1 MKAATKEL
9 IDLLH
14 GGDEFQM
21 ADLYTITLSGGRVLR
36 HTGADMPVV
45 WDGQAYGAH
54 ELVIKRGATR
64 TAVGL
69 EVDSNTLQ
77 ISAAPDYRLE
87 GLQWAGRPPWAAY
100 WTARGSK

>member
-21 ADLYTITLSGGRVLR
+21 ADLHHYAFGRRVLR

-45 WDGQAYGAH
+45 WDGQAPQGA
-54 ELVIKRGATR
+54 RAGYQARATR

-77 ISAAPDYRLE
+77 ISAAPDYRL
-87 GLQWAGRPPWAAY
+87 GIQWAEAALGGVLD
-100 WTARGSK
+100 ARGSG